1 METIENLQQI
11 KSDYLKKCEKTILL
25 FLFRHIFISREITLL
40 LAPFLLSNYIYIYVY
55 IHVYRRYIK
64 KGMESKLNPIT
75 SVSSVDTAC
84 SGEFIFNGI
93 RGDGKCRGLPS
104 NEICPRERERER
116 EGVSFVSEKVS
127 LRGSRIFQRLGRVL
141 SPHRKSNT
149 MVIRAK
155 TPSIL
160 RFTSSDQGTPMVGAL
175 KIYWTGT
182 ASSSR
187 FPPVAS
193 FSKTSLSI
201 S

>member
-1 METIENLQQI
+1 MGTIENLQQI

-40 LAPFLLSNYIYIYVY
+40 LAPFLLSNIYIYMYVY

-104 NEICPRERERER
+104 NEICPRERELERER
-116 EGVSFVSEKVS
+116 GGGFV
-127 LRGSRIFQRLGRVL
+127 RLGE
-141 SPHRKSNT
+141 
-149 MVIRAK
+149 
-155 TPSIL
+155 
-160 RFTSSDQGTPMVGAL
+160 
-175 KIYWTGT
+175 
-182 ASSSR
+182 
-187 FPPVAS
+187 S
-193 FSKTSLSI
+193 FITR
-201 S
+201 

>member
-1 METIENLQQI
+1 MNNFTIYIYITFHIEEKVQIQSWRRNALNVEIKMGTIENLQQI

-25 FLFRHIFISREITLL
+25 FLFRHIFISREITFL

-104 NEICPRERERER
+104 NEICPRERERVRKR
-116 EGVSFVSEKVS
+116 EG
-127 LRGSRIFQRLGRVL
+127 RGFR
-141 SPHRKSNT
+141 
-149 MVIRAK
+149 
-155 TPSIL
+155 
-160 RFTSSDQGTPMVGAL
+160 
-175 KIYWTGT
+175 
-182 ASSSR
+182 SSR
-187 FPPVAS
+187 RKFHYAVVEF
-193 FSKTSLSI
+193 FSGWGGFSLLI
-201 S
+201 ENLIRW